1 MKGLL
6 RKLPV
11 LPAKDLRFI
20 APYRGLQYQHGRRR
34 LMLLKLVDS
43 NNGPRGRRPPA
54 ACYSQPRYHQ
64 TMADTH
70 RKTGLELQG
79 EHPHVQCSASQKKKQ
94 NPCLSGLHSLS
105 DHHVRTIELIP
116 AAKRADDPV
125 SSSAR
130 RFDRIRSCTEV
141 KARRRQHRLS
151 S

>member
-1 MKGLL
+1 MKGLP

-20 APYRGLQYQHGRRR
+20 VPYRGLQYHHGRRR

-43 NNGPRGRRPPA
+43 TNGPRGRRPLA
-54 ACYSQPRYHQ
+54 ACYSQPRHHQ
-64 TMADTH
+64 TIADTH
-70 RKTGLELQG
+70 RKTGLELQE
-79 EHPHVQCSASQKKKQ
+79 EHPHVQCSASQKKT
-94 NPCLSGLHSLS
+94 PCLSGLHSLS
-105 DHHVRTIELIP
+105 DHRVRTIELIP